1 MPARRPAGQARE
13 RVSVVKGGAKRR
25 ARVSRLALGLAT
37 FSALATMLA
46 APAAAETLL
55 MRNFTLIDGTGAP
68 AKPQSAMIVTDG
80 RIIWV
85 GAAGD
90 ARAPEGAQIV
100 DLSGKYVMPGII
112 DLHIHLGNLHELT
125 QDQKYYT
132 RDNVEKDLRTYASY
146 GVTTVQIM
154 GTDKDVIFDIRREQ
168 RAGRP
173 AMARVYTAGQ
183 GLVLKGGYG
192 GVPGVNH
199 PVATPAE
206 AAAEVDAQA
215 TKGADFI
222 KLWVDDE
229 LHTMPEM
236 AADMSKAIIDA
247 AHRHGLKAYA
257 HVFYLDDAKR
267 LTAQGVDG
275 FVHTVRDQP
284 VDQAL
289 IDAMKAM
296 GTVQIASTLSREA
309 AVMAFGQPAPELKD
323 PFFQQSISPTALA
336 MLASPERQ
344 KTIAAQPSYPRLPAF
359 LAAAESNTR
368 KMFDAGVVIGF
379 GTDAGPPG
387 RVPGY
392 SEHWELA
399 ELVKVGL
406 TPAQAIHA
414 ATAQA
419 AELLGTRDLG
429 TITRGRWADLI
440 VLDADPTANI
450 LNSRR
455 INAVYIAG
463 RPVPTVK

>member
-1 MPARRPAGQARE
+1 M
-13 RVSVVKGGAKRR
+13 KGRKDGNLRGMLR
-25 ARVSRLALGLAT
+25 RLAVATALAGGLA
-37 FSALATMLA
+37 LAGA
-46 APAAAETLL
+46 AGAETLL
-55 MRNFTLIDGTGAP
+55 LKNFTLIDGTGGAARP
-68 AKPQSAMIVTDG
+68 GSSMLVTDG

-85 GAAGD
+85 GAASEASAPAD
-90 ARAPEGAQIV
+90 AQTV
-100 DLSGKYVMPGII
+100 DLTGKYVMPGII
-112 DLHIHLGNLHELT
+112 DLHIHLGNVHDLT
-125 QDQKYYT
+125 QDQKFYS
-132 RDNVEKDLRTYASY
+132 RENVEHDLRTYAAY

-154 GTDKDVIFDIRREQ
+154 GTDKDLIFDLRREQ

-173 AMARVYTAGQ
+173 TEARIYTAGQ

-192 GVPGVNH
+192 GVPGINH

-206 AAAEVDAQA
+206 AVAEVDAQA
-215 TKGADFI
+215 AKGADFI

-257 HVFYLDDAKR
+257 HVFYLADAKR

-284 VDQAL
+284 VDGAL
-289 IDAMKAM
+289 IAAMKAQ

-309 AVMAFGQPAPELKD
+309 AVMAFGSPAPELKD
-323 PFFQQSISPTALA
+323 PFFQQSISPEALA
-336 MLASPERQ
+336 LLASPERQ
-344 KTIAAQPSYPRLPAF
+344 KSVAATASFPRLPAF
-359 LAAAESNTR
+359 LATAEKNTR
-368 KMFDAGVVIGF
+368 ALFNGGVKIGF

-392 SEHWELA
+392 SEHWELS
-399 ELVKVGL
+399 ELVKAGL

-414 ATAQA
+414 ATGGA
-419 AELLGTRDLG
+419 AELLGARDLG
-429 TITRGRWADLI
+429 TIERAKWADLI
-440 VLDADPTANI
+440 VLDANPLADIA
-450 LNSRR
+450 NSRK
-455 INAVYIAG
+455 ISAVYIAG